1 MSTIQPLL
9 DRQRNALRHASR
21 LPPNDPL
28 RILLAGAYGVAAH
41 RQFPDLTRQFPDL
54 TRQLF
59 RQFWRLYVRRYQY
72 RFNEFPFYDSL
83 GFREERYRRDG
94 NLKNCIARTPIDKTP
109 IKYLP

>member
-1 MSTIQPLL
+1 MNTIQPLL

-28 RILLAGAYGVAAH
+28 WILLAGAYGVAAH
-41 RQFPDLTRQFPDL
+41 RQFPNLTRL
-54 TRQLF
+54 LA

-83 GFREERYRRDG
+83 GFREERFRRDG
-94 NLKNCIARTPIDKTP
+94 NPKNCIARTPIDKTP